1 MEGLLVFTGPLKV
14 GQIKIIPGNAGHINL
29 FPGFGKNKNVEI
41 VHTVLSELRLEDNGE
56 LIIEDG
62 VDLLVAES
70 STSCYLMISGVSRYE
85 V

>member
-1 MEGLLVFTGPLKV
+1 VSLGPLKTV
-14 GQIKIIPGNAGHINL
+14 KLKIIPGQAGQVVL
-29 FPGFGKNKNVEI
+29 FPSTSGGADSQ
-41 VHTVLSELRLEDNGE
+41 VHTILSEIRMEEDGE

-70 STSCYLMISGVSRYE
+70 STSCYLMVSGVIRYE

>member
-1 MEGLLVFTGPLKV
+1 MSIGLPKTLKF
-14 GQIKIIPGNAGHINL
+14 KIIPGNAGQVAI
-29 FPGFGKNKNVEI
+29 FPSSNPSPDDI
-41 VHTVLSELRLEDNGE
+41 VHTVLSEIRMEEEGE

-70 STSCYLMISGVSRYE
+70 STSCYLMVSGVSRYE

>member
-1 MEGLLVFTGPLKV
+1 MSTGPLKTIKFEV
-14 GQIKIIPGNAGHINL
+14 IPGQAGQIKL
-29 FPGFGKNKNVEI
+29 FPGGSSVNTEV
-41 VHTVLSELRLEDNGE
+41 VHTVLAEIQMEEGGE

-70 STSCYLMISGVSRYE
+70 PSSCYLMVSGSVRYG